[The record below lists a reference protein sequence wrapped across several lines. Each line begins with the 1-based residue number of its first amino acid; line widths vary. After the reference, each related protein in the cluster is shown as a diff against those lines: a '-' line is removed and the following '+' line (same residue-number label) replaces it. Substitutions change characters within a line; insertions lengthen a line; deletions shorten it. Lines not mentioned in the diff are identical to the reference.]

1 MKQNNSGMF
10 RISEK
15 LIGPPL
21 QEGFAAIP
29 AGAFGALSSSLLLL
43 PSSTTVLYYV
53 SMFDIEFF
61 TGEIIRNPFLM

>member
-1 MKQNNSGMF
+1 MF
-10 RISEK
+10 LISEK

-53 SMFDIEFF
+53 SMFDVEFLQ
-61 TGEIIRNPFLM
+61 GK